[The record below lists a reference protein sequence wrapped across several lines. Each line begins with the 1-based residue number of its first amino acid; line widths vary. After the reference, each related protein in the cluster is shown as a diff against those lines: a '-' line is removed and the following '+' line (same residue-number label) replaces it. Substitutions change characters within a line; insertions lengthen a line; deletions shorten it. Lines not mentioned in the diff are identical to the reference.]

1 MNKII
6 INLFLSAYFLS
17 LPVSANYTEYEIEY
31 SHNDEIFIINGEVY
45 ESKTYCFNMNQGDKV
60 IFLEG
65 SAFGAC
71 VSAKLLNLR
80 TKQTCGV
87 WCE

>member
-1 MNKII
+1 MYKLR
-6 INLFLSAYFLS
+6 INLFLSVYLLS
-17 LPVSANYTEYEIEY
+17 MSVFANYTEYVIEH

-45 ESKTYCFNMNQGDKV
+45 EAKTYCFNMNEGDKV

-71 VSAKLLNLR
+71 VTAKLLNLR
-80 TKQTCGV
+80 TKNSCSV